1 MGRKKRKK
9 DGQITSENIG
19 SDDEYE
25 SSDSSN
31 STKNKYETFR
41 VLNYT
46 RTYPE
51 NGGNFDYIVFFEST
65 DAEKPLGDRD
75 LMNMSSTMKRFNKG
89 VKQLIRMNKYKIG
102 VIFERAS
109 FANAALIN
117 SKYLDIY
124 KMKASI
130 PAGSTEVTGVITHV
144 PINLSNQ
151 AIYDAISNN
160 KNVVQIRRFMRR
172 TKTMDE
178 FQITPTQT
186 VSITFSCPV
195 LPDSIDL
202 NSWRFTVR
210 PYIPPIKQC
219 LRCLRYGHIGKFC
232 KNAERCSVCG
242 ENHNFRTCTV
252 AITNATCVHC
262 QGQHIAISRD
272 CPVKIRKMKENTD
285 LFQKRSYN
293 AVVNDKSCPHL
304 SQTDQFMSLL
314 NSDKVLDI
322 LLNSIVK
329 LISLN
334 KSNQKEIN
342 SKSIKDILT
351 ETFNIEKNNFK
362 T

>member
-9 DGQITSENIG
+9 DGKVVTEG
-19 SDDEYE
+19 TDSDNDSV
-25 SSDSSN
+25 SSDS
-31 STKNKYETFR
+31 STKNKYEPFR
-41 VLNYT
+41 VLDYI
-46 RTYPE
+46 RSYPE
-51 NGGNFDYIVFFEST
+51 NGGNFEYIVFFEST
-65 DAEKPLGDRD
+65 EAGKPLGDRD
-75 LMNMSSTMKRFNKG
+75 LMSMSSTLKRFNKG

-117 SKYLDIY
+117 SKYLDTY
-124 KMKASI
+124 KMRASI
-130 PAGSTEVTGVITHV
+130 PAGATEVTGVITHV

-151 AIYDAISNN
+151 EIYDAISST

-172 TKTMDE
+172 TKIDDD
-178 FQITPTQT
+178 FQVTPTQT

-219 LRCLRYGHIGKFC
+219 LRCLRYGHIGKYC

-242 ENHNFRTCTV
+242 DNHNFKTCTMDTKN
-252 AITNATCVHC
+252 AICVHC

-285 LFQKRSYN
+285 LFHKRSYN
-293 AVVNDKSCPHL
+293 AVVKEKSFPPL
-304 SQTDQFMSLL
+304 SQTDQFISLL

-334 KSNQKEIN
+334 KFNQKEIN
-342 SKSIKDILT
+342 SKSIKDVLL
-351 ETFNIEKNNFK
+351 ETFNVEKNNLK